1 MITLREYRA
10 NPCGTLSI
18 PYWKAKGISIPPGME
33 IVHHSRFREEMAVG
47 RHHSRYFR
55 LIHHLRP
62 VPRPG
67 PVPSGVEFSPISADW
82 AGELAD
88 MINRSYGHSG
98 ICVTEEEVRGWAGAR
113 VYRPELWIGAFADG
127 TLAGSVIGE
136 FDREAGEAVIEWLQV
151 LPEYRRRGIAAA
163 LVLHALNAMAPFA
176 DFATVSGQCDN
187 PTRPEAVYRAC
198 GFQGDDVWHILR

>member
-33 IVHHSRFREEMAVG
+33 IIHHSRFREEMAAG

-62 VPRPG
+62 VPQPG
-67 PVPSGVEFSPISADW
+67 AVPSGVQFAPISANR

-88 MINRSYGHSG
+88 MINRSYVHSG
-98 ICVTEEEVRGWAGAR
+98 VGVTEEEVRGWASAR

-127 TLAGSVIGE
+127 TPVGSVIGE
-136 FDREAGEAVIEWLQV
+136 FDPEAGEAVIEWLQV
-151 LPEYRRRGIAAA
+151 LPEYRRRRIAAA
-163 LVLHALNAMAPFA
+163 LVHRALDAMTAFA
-176 DFATVSGQCDN
+176 DFATVSGECDN
-187 PTRPEAVYRAC
+187 PTQPEAVYRAC
-198 GFQGDDVWHILR
+198 GFQGGDVWHILR